1 MKRIVFT
8 LFLLSCFCL
17 TKAQQPIAWQ
27 ALTDVTW
34 KRAFVQSL
42 GGYYDIANFGA
53 SLEALNNKEI
63 SIKGFYVPIDME
75 GTMFALSKSPSSTCF
90 FCGTGGIETVIEIV
104 VKKGHQ
110 ELRRIKIDKYIELKG
125 TLALN
130 RDDPEHLMYLLKDAE
145 LIQVIK

>member
-1 MKRIVFT
+1 MKRIIFT
-8 LFLLSCFCL
+8 LILLSCFCL
-17 TKAQQPIAWQ
+17 SDAQKQITWQ
-27 ALTDVTW
+27 TLTDVTW

-75 GTMFALSKSPSSTCF
+75 GTVFALSKSPSSTCF
-90 FCGTGGIETVIEIV
+90 FCGTGGIETVMEIV

-110 ELRRIKIDKYIELKG
+110 ELKRIRTDKYIELKG
-125 TLALN
+125 VLELN
-130 RDDPEHLMYLLKDAE
+130 RDDPEHLMYLLKEAE
-145 LIQVIK
+145 LLQVIK